1 MTDNTWASGPASGY
15 IEPQPKGTEGVSAT
29 GEEKKPNKF
38 GEALQEWWDSDACKQ
53 LQKENEEAKQRA
65 VGKYFMLSESDKIDM
80 VQAICYIMCKAE
92 SEGTSHRGLQDAL
105 GIYPAGFWVDH
116 LMEVHNALWS
126 YYHDKKNKQELED
139 DVNNLKAFLENKNE
153 TPNES
158 GDATGTN

>member
-1 MTDNTWASGPASGY
+1 MTLDSLGHFLGKMT
-15 IEPQPKGTEGVSAT
+15 
-29 GEEKKPNKF
+29 EKKNSW
-38 GEALQEWWDSDACKQ
+38 QEWWDSDACKQ
-53 LQKENEEAKQRA
+53 LQKESEEAKQRA
-65 VGKYFMLSESDKIDM
+65 VGKYFMLSESDKLDM

-116 LMEVHNALWS
+116 LMDVHNALWS
-126 YYHDKKNKQELED
+126 YYHDKKSDREFKSDLD
-139 DVNNLKAFLENKNE
+139 TLDSFLERNNE